1 MSKPEKET
9 LRDYTTDLLTLET
22 HLLNAVKKQKSSEKV
37 RIGEAI
43 ELLHVLDK
51 TLSVHTTVLEKKVK
65 EMNGERKSK
74 IKSKIGSFTGQIAGL
89 VDTVREDPV
98 SKMMR
103 DDYCS
108 LSMIAIGYTMLHTLA
123 LAANDKELA
132 ELSSGNLSDIA
143 QLITETSR
151 VVPVVVALETTD
163 DEEKASKIWKEALE
177 NTQNAWS
184 AENIADRPEIV
195 SA

>member
-1 MSKPEKET
+1 
-9 LRDYTTDLLTLET
+9 
-22 HLLNAVKKQKSSEKV
+22 
-37 RIGEAI
+37 
-43 ELLHVLDK
+43 
-51 TLSVHTTVLEKKVK
+51 
-65 EMNGERKSK
+65 
-74 IKSKIGSFTGQIAGL
+74 
-89 VDTVREDPV
+89 
-98 SKMMR
+98 MR